1 MTQNECTEYF
11 NSKNATKRI
20 LAIMKCPRRQMES
33 FRHLTQADINNG
45 VLNRMLATAGIPDV
59 QEHVKDF
66 HQKVE
71 GIIVEEFENA
81 DRDQEKYN
89 EPIASSAEIQNWAK
103 HLQLHLDDPVK
114 PSLPKPEEPE
124 KRQPTDLHSWMQSM
138 VSSDQQAPVDNTPS
152 QTINSSSDS
161 PTVTGNIGTWLHNW
175 STSLTEQPPPK
186 SLDEWLKSLVSENMN
201 ESIGKEA
208 SSKGRVNTYLN
219 AAEKVLSEYG
229 YDVSN
234 PAKPT
239 NNVPANTGVLGNVKQ
254 MYFLWKTLDK
264 NNDRKITVEDVQIM
278 LAEMGLGFLSKYVA
292 KALFDMVDSNHD
304 GQLQFR
310 DFIALMSIIKK
321 LAATVGSK

>member
-1 MTQNECTEYF
+1 
-11 NSKNATKRI
+11 
-20 LAIMKCPRRQMES
+20 MEALG
-33 FRHLTQADINNG
+33 HLTQADINNG

-71 GIIVEEFENA
+71 GIIVEEFESA
-81 DRDQEKYN
+81 DPDQEEYN
-89 EPIASSAEIQNWAK
+89 EPIASPSEIQNWAK

-114 PSLPKPEEPE
+114 PSLPKSEEPE
-124 KRQPTDLHSWMQSM
+124 KQQRTDLHSWMQRM
-138 VSSDQQAPVDNTPS
+138 APSDQQAPVDSTPS
-152 QTINSSSDS
+152 QTINSSSSDS
-161 PTVTGNIGTWLHNW
+161 PAVTGNIGAWLHNW
-175 STSLTEQPPPK
+175 STNLTEQPPPK
-186 SLDEWLKSLVSENMN
+186 SLDDWLKGLVPENMS

-219 AAEKVLSEYG
+219 AAEKVLSGYG

-234 PAKPT
+234 PTKPT
-239 NNVPANTGVLGNVKQ
+239 NNVPAKTGMLGNVKQ

-310 DFIALMSIIKK
+310 DFIALMGIITK
-321 LAATVGSK
+321 LVAAIGSK

>member
-1 MTQNECTEYF
+1 MEKLVNLTE
-11 NSKNATKRI
+11 
-20 LAIMKCPRRQMES
+20 
-33 FRHLTQADINNG
+33 ADINNG
-45 VLNRMLATAGIPDV
+45 VLTRMLANAGIPDV
-59 QEHVKDF
+59 QQYVKHFNRD
-66 HQKVE
+66 VE
-71 GIIVEEFENA
+71 EIVVEEFKHS
-81 DRDQEKYN
+81 DRHESSNEEQSAPPIDMQSWITSLIPRLD
-89 EPIASSAEIQNWAK
+89 EPIKSTEPQK
-103 HLQLHLDDPVK
+103 H
-114 PSLPKPEEPE
+114 
-124 KRQPTDLHSWMQSM
+124 QPTDLHSWMQSM
-138 VSSDQQAPVDNTPS
+138 VSSDQQAPVDSTPS

-161 PTVTGNIGTWLHNW
+161 PAVTGNIGTWLHNW

-310 DFIALMSIIKK
+310 DFIALMGIIKK
-321 LAATVGSK
+321 LLSAVASAKTA